1 MWEPLDQSE
10 MEGMDFVACPTEP
23 GDLIFFDCIAPHASE
38 PNRSKLSRRL
48 YYVTYNRLSAG
59 NQLERYYADKHRS
72 YPPDIER
79 EPGKDY
85 VFRV

>member
-1 MWEPLDQSE
+1 MRLRRPLPAVQ
-10 MEGMDFVACPTEP
+10 
-23 GDLIFFDCIAPHASE
+23 GDTLHIVGVGDNRIGKDCYAPHASE

-59 NQLERYYADKHRS
+59 DNLDRYYADKHRS

-79 EPGKDY
+79 EPGKEY